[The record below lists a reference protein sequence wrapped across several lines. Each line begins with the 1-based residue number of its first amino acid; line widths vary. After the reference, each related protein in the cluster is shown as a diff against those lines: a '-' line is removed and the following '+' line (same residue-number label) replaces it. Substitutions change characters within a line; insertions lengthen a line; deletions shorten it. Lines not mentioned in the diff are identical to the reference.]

1 MAAAL
6 ALTVGVALAGC
17 ARRDAGSA
25 KDAAAPVPDAAVRA
39 APDAAAPAVHRF
51 QAQLMGTPWSLAIVG
66 DGVKAEAAA
75 KAAFAEVARVEGVM
89 SEWRPTSEVSRL
101 NAAGG
106 APVVLSPE
114 LFDLLRRARDLG
126 DRSGGAFDVT
136 WAALRGV
143 WDFDAGRVPAP
154 DAVAAAKARIDY
166 RRLALDAATRTAT
179 LPAGRAVGLGGIA
192 KGHGIDRAAAVLRE
206 HGFSAFLVDGG
217 GDLYVAGEK
226 APGQPWTVGVQHP
239 RRRDE
244 LMVALPVR
252 DAAVVTSG
260 DYERF
265 FEVEGRRYHHII
277 DPRTGM
283 PADRS
288 VAVTVRAA
296 DATFADALATA
307 LFVMGPE
314 RGVALAAT
322 LAGVDA
328 AVLAAD
334 GRVVAT
340 SGLRDAFPARW
351 REAR

>member
-6 ALTVGVALAGC
+6 ALCSGLALAGC
-17 ARRDAGSA
+17 ARRGSASAEDAGVA
-25 KDAAAPVPDAAVRA
+25 VADAAVRPVA
-39 APDAAAPAVHRF
+39 DAAAPAVHRF
-51 QAQLMGTPWSLAIVG
+51 EAQLMGTPWALAIVG
-66 DGVKAEAAA
+66 DGAKAANAA

-106 APVVLSPE
+106 APVTVSAE
-114 LFDLLRRARDLG
+114 LFELLERARDLG

-143 WDFDAGRVPAP
+143 WDFDAKRVPLAE
-154 DAVAAAKARIDY
+154 AVAAARARIDY
-166 RRLALDAATRTAT
+166 RRLTLDPANRTAT
-179 LPAGRAVGLGGIA
+179 LPGGMAVGLGGIA
-192 KGHGIDRAAAVLRE
+192 KGYGIDRAAAVLRQ
-206 HGFSAFLVDGG
+206 HGFTAFLVDGG

-226 APGQPWTVGVQHP
+226 APGKPWTVGVQHP

-265 FEVEGRRYHHII
+265 FEIEGRRYHHII
-277 DPRTGM
+277 DPRTGF

-314 RGVALAAT
+314 EGVALAET
-322 LAGVDA
+322 LPGVDA
-328 AVLAAD
+328 AVLGAD
-334 GRVVAT
+334 GRVMAT
-340 SGLRDAFPARW
+340 AGLRAAFPARW
-351 REAR
+351 QEAR

>member
-1 MAAAL
+1 
-6 ALTVGVALAGC
+6 
-17 ARRDAGSA
+17 
-25 KDAAAPVPDAAVRA
+25 
-39 APDAAAPAVHRF
+39 
-51 QAQLMGTPWSLAIVG
+51 
-66 DGVKAEAAA
+66 
-75 KAAFAEVARVEGVM
+75 AAFAEVARVEAVM
-89 SEWRPTSEVSRL
+89 SEWRPSSEVSRL

-106 APVVLSPE
+106 APVTVSAE
-114 LFDLLRRARDLG
+114 LFELLQRARDLG

-154 DAVAAAKARIDY
+154 DAVAAAQARIDY
-166 RRLALDAATRTAT
+166 RRLTLDPAARTAT
-179 LPAGRAVGLGGIA
+179 LPAGMAVGLGGIA
-192 KGHGIDRAAAVLRE
+192 KGYGIDRAAAVLRAR
-206 HGFSAFLVDGG
+206 GFTAFLVDGG

-260 DYERF
+260 DYERY
-265 FEVEGRRYHHII
+265 FEAGGRRYHHII

-283 PADRS
+283 PAERS

-314 RGVALAAT
+314 AGIALAEA
-322 LAGVDA
+322 LPGVDA

-340 SGLRDAFPARW
+340 PGLRAAFPARW
-351 REAR
+351 QEAR

>member
-6 ALTVGVALAGC
+6 ALCVGLALAGC

-25 KDAAAPVPDAAVRA
+25 RDAGAPVADAAARA
-39 APDAAAPAVHRF
+39 APDAAAPVVHRF
-51 QAQLMGTPWSLAIVG
+51 QAQLMGTPWALAIVG
-66 DGVKAEAAA
+66 DRATAETAA

-89 SEWRPTSEVSRL
+89 SEWRATSEVSRL

-106 APVVLSPE
+106 APVALSPE
-114 LFDLLRRARDLG
+114 LFDLLQRARELG

-143 WDFDAGRVPAP
+143 WDFDAGRLPAS
-154 DAVAAAKARIDY
+154 DAVAAARARIDY
-166 RRLALDAATRTAT
+166 RKLSLDAATRTAT
-179 LPAGRAVGLGGIA
+179 LPAGMAVGLGGIA
-192 KGHGIDRAAAVLRE
+192 KGYGIDRAAAVLRE
-206 HGFSAFLVDGG
+206 RGFTAFLVDGG

-277 DPRTGM
+277 DPRTGE
-283 PADRS
+283 PAERS

-314 RGVALAAT
+314 EGVALAET
-322 LAGVDA
+322 LPGVDA
-328 AVLAAD
+328 AVLGAD

-340 SGLRDAFPARW
+340 PGLRDAFPARW